1 MNKYNV
7 YVDITMSYV
16 ISVEAESEETASAIA
31 LKTINEEPY
40 YFAAKG
46 TWVDTG
52 VVDIEREEV
61 ENDD

>member
-16 ISVEAESEETASAIA
+16 IEVEAENVKEASAA
-31 LKTINEEPY
+31 ARTRINDDPY
-40 YFAAKG
+40 YFAKHG
-46 TWVDTG
+46 TWVGTEI
-52 VVDIEREEV
+52 VDIEREEV

>member
-16 ISVEAESEETASAIA
+16 ISVEAESEENASAIA
-31 LKTINEEPY
+31 RKTINNDPY
-40 YFAAKG
+40 YFARRG